1 MVPRMSGARRTV
13 VLTRAHQ
20 LGRVQAIAIAA
31 GLAVDVIGGDVPEL
45 VRELRRSDRVLAL
58 IGVDDGLGRGELD
71 AVVPYGEL
79 TAALLTFAV
88 QAAEERAL
96 LLSRLREAEAAAA
109 HRSHLASIGVVVAGA
124 MHEINNPAAALRLSL
139 EALVDLLGDV
149 RREIDALER
158 LVPSDAEELSATVA
172 RVQALLAPDGAS
184 GLIPE
189 ALDDLRV
196 IRDVARDLR
205 TIASAQTAD
214 VPPEVVDLR
223 MVVRQALRLSPVD
236 RDVVHVEIDFPD
248 STPLL
253 WLPRSRLVQIVSNL
267 VTNACHAMQQIER
280 PLHRLRL
287 SVREDETT
295 LLLAVSDTGVGI
307 DEAALERVFEPFY
320 TTKGPERG
328 TGLGLAMSR
337 EIVRRLGG
345 DLSIDSVPGEGTIA
359 MVFLPL
365 SLRAQV
371 PAPTVSRH
379 RARLLVVDSRLE
391 RLRLVERALRH
402 DYEILVAHSGL
413 DALALL
419 ESGTRVDGILGD
431 VAMPEMD
438 GRRLAVT
445 IATHWQDGAPP
456 VVLFGDEPEW
466 GEGVEPAPGPA
477 DDAGWLA
484 LARRVT
490 EAQPLH

>member
-1 MVPRMSGARRTV
+1 MSGARRAT
-13 VLTRAHQ
+13 VLTRAADRE
-20 LGRVQAIAIAA
+20 RVLSGVGAS
-31 GLAVDVIGGDVPEL
+31 GLPLDVLSGDPEVL
-45 VRELRRSDRVLAL
+45 AEELRRS
-58 IGVDDGLGRGELD
+58 GRPITLVAIADELTRGDLD
-71 AVVPYGEL
+71 AVVPLRDL
-79 TAALLTFAV
+79 TVPLLTFAV
-88 QAAEERAL
+88 RAAEERAEL
-96 LLSRLREAEAAAA
+96 LGRLREAEAAAA

-139 EALVDLLGDV
+139 EALVELLADV
-149 RREIDALER
+149 RRELESLER
-158 LVPSDAEELSATVA
+158 LVPLHAEELRGTVE
-172 RVQALLAPDGAS
+172 RLQGLLAPDGAA

-205 TIASAQTAD
+205 IIASAQTAE

-223 MVVRQALRLSPVD
+223 VVVRQALRLSPLD
-236 RDVVHVEIDFPD
+236 RDLVHVELDFPD
-248 STPLL
+248 SMPLL

-307 DEAALERVFEPFY
+307 SEAHFERVFEPFF

-328 TGLGLAMSR
+328 TGLGLGMSR

-345 DLSIDSVPGEGTIA
+345 DLSIDSVEGEGTIA

-365 SLRAQV
+365 TLRAQV
-371 PAPTVSRH
+371 PTPIVPRQ

-391 RLRLVERALRH
+391 RLRLIERALRH
-402 DYEILVAHSGL
+402 DYEVLLAHSGL

-419 ESGTRVDGILGD
+419 ESGARVDGVLGD
-431 VAMPEMD
+431 AEMPQMD
-438 GRRLAVT
+438 GHRLAGV
-445 IATHWQDGAPP
+445 IATHWQDAAPP
-456 VVLFGDEPEW
+456 VVLFGDEPD
-466 GEGVEPAPGPA
+466 EGDDVSPTPGPA
-477 DDAGWLA
+477 DEAGWLA
-484 LARRVT
+484 LARRAT
-490 EAQPLH
+490 ASLPLH

>member
-1 MVPRMSGARRTV
+1 MSGARRTT
-13 VLTRAHQ
+13 VLTRAAHRE
-20 LGRVQAIAIAA
+20 RVQSVVNAA
-31 GLAVDVIGGDVPEL
+31 GLAVDVLSGDLDAL
-45 VRELRRSDRVLAL
+45 VHELRRADRPPTLV
-58 IGVDDGLGRGELD
+58 GVADDQPRGELD
-71 AVVPYGEL
+71 AIVPFRDL
-79 TAALLTFAV
+79 TVPLLVFAV
-88 QAAEERAL
+88 HAAEERAEL
-96 LLSRLREAEAAAA
+96 LFRLREAEAAAA

-139 EALVDLLGDV
+139 EALVELLSDV
-149 RREIDALER
+149 RREIETLEGLVPAHAGELRATVER
-158 LVPSDAEELSATVA
+158 LEG
-172 RVQALLAPDGAS
+172 LLAPDGAS

-205 TIASAQTAD
+205 IIASAQTAD

-223 MVVRQALRLSPVD
+223 MVVRQALRLSPLD
-236 RDVVHVEIDFPD
+236 RDVVHVELDFPD
-248 STPLL
+248 SMPLL

-295 LLLAVSDTGVGI
+295 LLLAVSDTGAGI
-307 DEAALERVFEPFY
+307 AEDHLDRVFEPFF

-345 DLSIDSVPGEGTIA
+345 DLSIDSVEGEGTIA

-365 SLRAQV
+365 CLRAQV
-371 PAPTVSRH
+371 PPPTVHRQ

-391 RLRLVERALRH
+391 RLRLIERALRH

-419 ESGTRVDGILGD
+419 ESGARVDGILGD
-431 VAMPEMD
+431 VSMPQMD
-438 GRRLAVT
+438 GHRFAGA

-456 VVLFGDEPEW
+456 VVLFGDEP
-466 GEGVEPAPGPA
+466 GVDDVSPAPSLA
-477 DDAGWLA
+477 DEAGWLA
-484 LARRVT
+484 LARRAT
-490 EAQPLH
+490 APLPLH